1 MKGIFDMGNRVVV
14 FCPAYTHSGGPELL
28 HQLCYGLRN
37 HGINAMMYY
46 YEYSAER
53 GNPVPSCYEGYKNP
67 YVTDYEESESDS
79 VVIPETKPVYLKTIQ
94 KAKKFFWWLSVDNYY
109 VATARS
115 FGRKLGF
122 TRKQAYFFKE
132 KIHLIDYTRYL
143 LKNDVIHLVQSEYA
157 KQNALGLGVPES
169 RIHMLSDYI
178 NPVFIDNARRNM
190 KKYKRENLV
199 LYNPRK
205 GFKFTKKLMKKM
217 KEVKWI
223 PLQGFSREEMSD
235 IMLKAKVY
243 VDFGNHPGKDR
254 IPREAAISGC
264 CIVTGKDGSAFYQK
278 DVNIPEEYKFDKTDD
293 NIPQIVHTI
302 YRLINNYDGSID
314 EFDEYRCQIEHEE
327 KYFYE
332 QIKSIARL
340 MS

>member
-1 MKGIFDMGNRVVV
+1 MN
-14 FCPAYTHSGGPELL
+14 
-28 HQLCYGLRN
+28 
-37 HGINAMMYY
+37 
-46 YEYSAER
+46 
-53 GNPVPSCYEGYKNP
+53 
-67 YVTDYEESESDS
+67 
-79 VVIPETKPVYLKTIQ
+79 
-94 KAKKFFWWLSVDNYY
+94 
-109 VATARS
+109 
-115 FGRKLGF
+115 
-122 TRKQAYFFKE
+122 
-132 KIHLIDYTRYL
+132 
-143 LKNDVIHLVQSEYA
+143 
-157 KQNALGLGVPES
+157 
-169 RIHMLSDYI
+169 
-178 NPVFIDNARRNM
+178 
-190 KKYKRENLV
+190 
-199 LYNPRK
+199 
-205 GFKFTKKLMKKM
+205 
-217 KEVKWI
+217 EVEWI